1 MESRRLSILRALI
14 WPNNVKL
21 KGREDM
27 KRIILKFTASVLLI
41 ALLPG
46 ITWAMHDLF
55 RKMDTNN
62 DGKVS
67 REEFTQDMA
76 RDAFDRLDRNKDG
89 VLTMEEW
96 RKVDF
101 LAESDKEQEV
111 FRHVDKNA
119 NKRITL
125 PEFSNYAE
133 RYSNMEEAFMT
144 MDKNKDGSLSPDE
157 VTLRPLF
164 RLITIRY

>member
-1 MESRRLSILRALI
+1 
-14 WPNNVKL
+14 
-21 KGREDM
+21 M
-27 KRIILKFTASVLLI
+27 KHIILKFAAPILLI
-41 ALLPG
+41 ALFPCISG
-46 ITWAMHDLF
+46 AMHDLF
-55 RKMDTNN
+55 KNMDADN

-67 REEFTQDMA
+67 RQEFSRYMA
-76 RDAFDRLDRNKDG
+76 KDSFDILDLNKDG
-89 VLTMEEW
+89 ILTPEEW
-96 RKVDF
+96 KKMNF
-101 LAESDKEQEV
+101 LAESDKKQEV

-119 NKRITL
+119 NKRITF

-133 RYSNMEEAFMT
+133 RYSNIEEAFMT

>member
-1 MESRRLSILRALI
+1 LTIRVNRID
-14 WPNNVKL
+14 VKP

-27 KRIILKFTASVLLI
+27 KRIILKLAASIFLV

-46 ITWAMHDLF
+46 ITGAMHELF
-55 RKMDTNN
+55 REMDANG

-67 REEFTQDMA
+67 REEFTHDMA
-76 RDAFDRLDRNKDG
+76 KDAFERLDRNKDG
-89 VLTMEEW
+89 TLTMEEW

-101 LAESDKEQEV
+101 LAESDKEQEI

-125 PEFSNYAE
+125 PEFTNYTE
-133 RYSNMEEAFMT
+133 RYSNIEEAFMT
-144 MDKNKDGSLSPDE
+144 MDKNRDGSLSPDE